1 MDGSSPKNDRLLTKC
16 GDEAVPAPF
25 LNAPRAASGADE
37 SNAEKRTT
45 LRGANP
51 VEQTALIIGVALLL
65 LVSVCA
71 FLLGRRAARN
81 IEQFREE
88 HHESFVGKEKP

>member
-1 MDGSSPKNDRLLTKC
+1 
-16 GDEAVPAPF
+16 
-25 LNAPRAASGADE
+25 
-37 SNAEKRTT
+37 
-45 LRGANP
+45 